1 VSDDKPSIDP
11 VTTLLERGV
20 RSPLDQSVAASLVGL
35 VYLARQTLEERRRK
49 QCLEVTDAIL
59 KIDPEHAEAR
69 TIQASVRSE
78 MEREFASAQ
87 LLAQDACSKNDPL
100 LYGQAEAALRRIV
113 DSDPDNLEAK
123 TLLLKTVS
131 SRYFSPSSD
140 TAHTTHTTLSGRP
153 SRHPSI
159 LVGSAAVVFLVA
171 VLALSKGIDSQ
182 VSAELPPAPGDSAN
196 AGSLAQRDRL
206 VEPVIPGDQHTVA
219 VSLKPA
225 RIEATSALPSPVP
238 PLRASVPAL
247 PGSVAASAMGTL
259 AVSAAVPVDIY
270 RGEEHLGSTP
280 TTLHLPLG
288 SQTLEYRY
296 EGLRQTR
303 SHVIKS
309 QETATAAISF
319 LIKVEINA
327 KPWAQVSVEGTQLE
341 PLGQTPL
348 GAISVPI
355 GSVLVFQNPGFPD
368 KRYRVTARDTTIQ
381 MTFP

>member
-35 VYLARQTLEERRRK
+35 VYLARQALEERRRK

-69 TIQASVRSE
+69 TIQASMRSE

-140 TAHTTHTTLSGRP
+140 TAQTTHTTHTTLPGRP

-159 LVGSAAVVFLVA
+159 LIGSAAVVFLVA

-182 VSAELPPAPGDSAN
+182 VSAQLPPGPSDSSKSKPLSN
-196 AGSLAQRDRL
+196 AGSLGQLD
-206 VEPVIPGDQHTVA
+206 GTVA

-225 RIEATSALPSPVP
+225 RVETTSALPRPVP
-238 PLRASVPAL
+238 PPRAPVPAL
-247 PGSVAASAMGTL
+247 PGSVMASAMGSL
-259 AVSAAVPVDIY
+259 AISAAVPVDIY

-288 SQTLEYRY
+288 PQTLEYRY
-296 EGLRQTR
+296 QGLRQTR